1 MSKKD
6 KRFSLLPVIVI
17 TAIGLS
23 ILFFGCLIGWVVLSR
38 SASWTAGRTVT
49 LEIAYSPEKEELF
62 RELLSGFEKSKP
74 KTPQGKRIRIVA
86 TPMEPDGMIQA
97 VLDGKFDAIN
107 PDSSIWLGQLDAA
120 WQRKTGRETPIVGE
134 TVRYAV
140 SPVVIAMWED
150 AARSLGYPDAALGW
164 QTIMSKA
171 REDPDFQWSHPS
183 TSSASGLLATL
194 AAFYAGAGKTRG
206 LTKEDVLADSTL
218 DYVGALEKTVRY
230 YGEGELAVIE
240 RALREGR
247 GDLDAFVVQEQLI
260 IYFNSRSSDKL
271 VAIYPTE
278 GTLWEDHPLAFMER
292 PETTMEERLAFRVLR
307 DYVIGREAQMTVL
320 RYGYRPTDLSISLDD
335 PSSPIRLDN
344 GVDPSEPQTTLQIP
358 GPSTIEIVRDAWWY
372 TKRHTNV
379 YLVVD
384 VSGSMEG
391 QKLSDARDALQVF
404 VEQIRGDKERVGL
417 IKFSSDVREVVPLAE
432 LGGNREDLE
441 AAIDGLIAGGDTALL
456 DAVDSAYTRL
466 QGLDDRERINAI
478 VVMTDGK
485 ENASHISKSNLV
497 RKLRRNNKSGV
508 PVVVFCIAYGK
519 DADYDTMEDIA
530 KATGGQ
536 VRRGDL
542 ETIRELYKILSTYF

>member
-17 TAIGLS
+17 TAIGLA
-23 ILFFGCLIGWVVLSR
+23 ILFFGCLIGWVVLSG

-62 RELLSGFEKSKP
+62 RELLDGFEKSKP

-86 TPMEPDGMIQA
+86 TPMGPDSMIQA

-120 WQRKTGRETPIVGE
+120 WQRKTGLETPIVGE

-240 RALREGR
+240 RVLREGR

-292 PETTMEERLAFRVLR
+292 PETTTEERLAFRVLR

-335 PSSPIRLDN
+335 PSSPMRLDN

-358 GPSTIEIVRDAWWY
+358 GPSTIEIVRDVWWY